1 MSPKNVETVRA
12 AHESWNRRDFPG
24 VIRDS
29 AEGLVY
35 TDHGRSLTLKTRD
48 RFREWTEG
56 WRRPSRMEKSLIPNT
71 LMAETLWSHSS
82 HSKAQTTAHWGRSRL
97 PTSDIP
103 AVLRGLSTR
112 RTRTRRVGGLLL
124 RSIHTFNSARAHP
137 TARRGS
143 LSYLRNTNLPSQKA
157 RRERAFCS

>member
-1 MSPKNVETVRA
+1 
-12 AHESWNRRDFPG
+12 
-24 VIRDS
+24 
-29 AEGLVY
+29 
-35 TDHGRSLTLKTRD
+35 
-48 RFREWTEG
+48 
-56 WRRPSRMEKSLIPNT
+56 MEKSLIPNT

-82 HSKAQTTAHWGRSRL
+82 HSKHKRRPIGVAPAFR
-97 PTSDIP
+97 TSDIP